1 MSIGKKLLST
11 ALATILSIA
20 LLPAGAFGVD
30 QGSQS
35 VSDANT
41 QPEQGYVNGDET
53 GADSEADLP
62 EIDQG
67 QSVDGESPE
76 DSSPGTLDQGIHEE
90 SDSTK
95 SESILHDGLELSSEE
110 DDSAEDP
117 EKDAFDSI
125 SYIFIDQRDLTVG
138 DTQNIVVALKDAASK
153 IVEAKLSYRLAGS
166 SDVITMDASNIVDNT
181 VLFSK
186 EFSESETGSFEL
198 CGFDYTIEASDGLNA
213 FRVELVQD
221 QDAAYAFSV
230 SSAESLGRDESLGDI
245 NAYALG
251 EDGRIT
257 QENTVEEA
265 LAEATGEVT
274 AAGIAATAFSLDNG
288 ESRVASS
295 ASKIVIALDPGH
307 GGSDPGAV
315 GYGLKEKDLNWK
327 IAQACKSKLE
337 SYGRYEVVLTRSE
350 NENPGLSERVDRAVS
365 AGASAFISIHINS
378 GGGTGSEVWIPNDSS
393 YLKDQTHEVS
403 KEVASSILDQLE
415 ALGLKD
421 RGWKTRDSERVDGEG
436 PYYYPDG
443 SIQDYYTVIEQSR
456 EAGIPG
462 IIIEHAFID
471 NANDAGKL
479 ASDSFLTRLGQAD
492 AVGIAN
498 KFTFAVGNTNVSA
511 EQCTAGTEITFSAEV
526 SGSASGLTY
535 NYVWRYGTDWS
546 DWGSTVKSTGGYTSS
561 TASSFT
567 AKKKGVY
574 YVWVDVKNSNGVSLT
589 TQEKKVV
596 VSSWSVSGISAPATA
611 AAGSKVSYSAKVSGS
626 ASGLTYNYVWRY
638 GTGWSDW
645 GSTSKGTGKY
655 TSSASGSFTPTKAG
669 TYYLWVDVK
678 GPDGFEAS
686 TPEAKVEVSGYA
698 IMGASGATAAQM
710 ARFYRATVGDAYP
723 SNVYSEKGAATLDDF
738 CTIVY
743 EEAEREGVK
752 AEVLF
757 AQAMH
762 ETGWLRFGGSV
773 KAQQCNFGGLGAVS
787 STAAG
792 ATFSSVRIGLRA
804 QAQHLKAYGS
814 TQPLNSACVDP
825 RFSLVARGSALTVE
839 DLGGKWAVPGTNYGT
854 SIVSLIN
861 RLKTA

>member
-1 MSIGKKLLST
+1 MVL
-11 ALATILSIA
+11 TIPLR
-20 LLPAGAFGVD
+20 
-30 QGSQS
+30 Q
-35 VSDANT
+35 
-41 QPEQGYVNGDET
+41 
-53 GADSEADLP
+53 
-62 EIDQG
+62 
-67 QSVDGESPE
+67 
-76 DSSPGTLDQGIHEE
+76 
-90 SDSTK
+90 
-95 SESILHDGLELSSEE
+95 
-110 DDSAEDP
+110 
-117 EKDAFDSI
+117 
-125 SYIFIDQRDLTVG
+125 
-138 DTQNIVVALKDAASK
+138 
-153 IVEAKLSYRLAGS
+153 
-166 SDVITMDASNIVDNT
+166 
-181 VLFSK
+181 
-186 EFSESETGSFEL
+186 
-198 CGFDYTIEASDGLNA
+198 SDGLNA

-265 LAEATGEVT
+265 LAEATGEDT